1 MFEEMSHNTVL
12 NKSRFNMCH
21 ILLCLLVEI
30 NDKIPLFD
38 IGLCNI
44 LLILIFVLTV
54 YSNSARKYSE
64 LGLKRSTYK

>member
-1 MFEEMSHNTVL
+1 
-12 NKSRFNMCH
+12 MCH
-21 ILLCLLVEI
+21 KLLCLLVEI